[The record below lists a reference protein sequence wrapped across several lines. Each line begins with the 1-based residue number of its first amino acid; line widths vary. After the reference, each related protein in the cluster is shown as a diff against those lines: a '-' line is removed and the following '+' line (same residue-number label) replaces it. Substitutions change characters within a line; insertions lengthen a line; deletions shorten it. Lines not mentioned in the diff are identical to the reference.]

1 MERVIVC
8 AAKDVARM
16 LTTGTLL
23 GCGLLA
29 TTAMS
34 GTMHDVWVV
43 GVIVSVISLFH
54 VMAASKLRFSLT
66 AEKPKARMLV
76 DRALHVVNHQDAL
89 EVVAATK
96 AWGFSQKP
104 REGKSRTWFL
114 LSSVETQ
121 RSLMDSTCRRK

>member
-54 VMAASKLRFSLT
+54 VIQSLPCLLT
-66 AEKPKARMLV
+66 
-76 DRALHVVNHQDAL
+76 
-89 EVVAATK
+89 
-96 AWGFSQKP
+96 
-104 REGKSRTWFL
+104 FL
-114 LSSVETQ
+114 SVLFPYVLSGVYH
-121 RSLMDSTCRRK
+121 